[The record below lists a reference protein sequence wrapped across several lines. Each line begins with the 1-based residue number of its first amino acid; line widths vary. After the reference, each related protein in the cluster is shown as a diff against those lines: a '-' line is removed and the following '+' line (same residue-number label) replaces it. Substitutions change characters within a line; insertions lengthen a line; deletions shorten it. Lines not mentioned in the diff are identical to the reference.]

1 MRVLF
6 WSLNFWPNIGGI
18 EVLAAKLVPA
28 LRDRGYELLVVA
40 PKSSPELADE
50 AQYHGI
56 PIHRFSF
63 QNTTSTGR
71 YRPFGGGRQKVAK
84 LKSAFAPDL
93 VHINGVGLTDFIT

>member
-28 LRDRGYELLVVA
+28 LRDRGHEFLVVA
-40 PKSSPELADE
+40 PKSSPELSDE

-63 QNTTSTGR
+63 QNTTAPPVSTIWWR
-71 YRPFGGGRQKVAK
+71 
-84 LKSAFAPDL
+84 
-93 VHINGVGLTDFIT
+93 